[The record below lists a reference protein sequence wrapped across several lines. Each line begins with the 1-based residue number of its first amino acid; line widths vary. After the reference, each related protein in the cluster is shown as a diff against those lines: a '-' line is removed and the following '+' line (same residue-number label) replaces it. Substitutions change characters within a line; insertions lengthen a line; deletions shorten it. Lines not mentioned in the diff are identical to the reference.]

1 MFGNVLEICYF
12 AIFVRVVTIETEY
25 KNMHFICI
33 KTV

>member
-1 MFGNVLEICYF
+1 MFGNVLEICHF
-12 AIFVRVVTIETEY
+12 AIFVRVVTREAVY